1 VGRSL
6 LSRFPFASH
15 VCPDEKTVGSPW
27 CERLGG
33 FSCTCNAPAS
43 CRLNRRREDH
53 ITAQDG
59 IWTSPFV
66 IFGSFTWPMSS
77 ATRHSCNMNE
87 YYNRKSF
94 MDVLIIAVLIGLIP
108 AFIAKNKGRS
118 LGLWWFY
125 GAAIFIVALP
135 HALIMRADQKTIEK
149 NKISEGMK

>member
-1 VGRSL
+1 
-6 LSRFPFASH
+6 
-15 VCPDEKTVGSPW
+15 
-27 CERLGG
+27 
-33 FSCTCNAPAS
+33 
-43 CRLNRRREDH
+43 
-53 ITAQDG
+53 
-59 IWTSPFV
+59 
-66 IFGSFTWPMSS
+66 
-77 ATRHSCNMNE
+77 
-87 YYNRKSF
+87 